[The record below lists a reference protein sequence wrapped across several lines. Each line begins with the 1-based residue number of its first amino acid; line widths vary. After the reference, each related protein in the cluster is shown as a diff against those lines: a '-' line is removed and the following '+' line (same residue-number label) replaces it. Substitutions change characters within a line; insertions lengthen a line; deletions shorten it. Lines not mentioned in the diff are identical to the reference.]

1 MDRLPN
7 DIIMRIIREADGG
20 RNTHKENFQNVIWAI
35 GEVYDEME
43 LFAQPMNIWG
53 PPYVAPEPEQFFRE
67 LHLIGEL
74 TQVASKR
81 RENKVR

>member
-1 MDRLPN
+1 MNGLPN

-20 RNTHKENFQNVIWAI
+20 RNTHNEKFQDVIWAI
-35 GEVYDEME
+35 GEVYDEIE
-43 LFAQPMNIWG
+43 PYCQPMNLWG
-53 PPYVAPEPEQFFRE
+53 EPYVAPSSEQYFRE

-81 RENKVR
+81 RKNRVR